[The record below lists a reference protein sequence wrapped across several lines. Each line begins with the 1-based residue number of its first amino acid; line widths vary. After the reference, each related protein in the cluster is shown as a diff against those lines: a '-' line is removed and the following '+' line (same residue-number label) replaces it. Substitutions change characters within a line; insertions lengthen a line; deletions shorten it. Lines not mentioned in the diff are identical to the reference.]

1 MEYANHAT
9 VEQEPEKTLK
19 ALVKD
24 SKRGNVLTLDKR
36 LIQYIPNTHKSP
48 LGITDINH
56 PIKTPRPFF
65 DATFCAKYWSNA
77 INDMRSTDKQ
87 IGVIFPTTFI
97 ETLQWIWN
105 LRITYPG
112 EEIFIGY
119 NNITGAFRT
128 IPYHP
133 ALVAMHSFIIHGI
146 LFLYTCLTFGDCT
159 SPVTF

>member
-56 PIKTPRPFF
+56 PIKTPRPFLTQHS
-65 DATFCAKYWSNA
+65 AQN
-77 INDMRSTDKQ
+77 
-87 IGVIFPTTFI
+87 IGVMQSTIRRPRTMKLMLYF
-97 ETLQWIWN
+97 LQH
-105 LRITYPG
+105 L
-112 EEIFIGY
+112 
-119 NNITGAFRT
+119 
-128 IPYHP
+128 
-133 ALVAMHSFIIHGI
+133 
-146 LFLYTCLTFGDCT
+146 
-159 SPVTF
+159 